1 MSVTDPTSNYL
12 TCIRNAYAADHRWV
26 DIPASNLLKRISLVL
41 KREHFIRDFIL
52 IDDNKQ
58 GILRLYLKY
67 TKDGEP
73 VVDRIKR
80 VSRPGRRVYV
90 PADKIPRVI
99 GGLGIAILSTSKGVI
114 TDKVARKMNVG
125 GEVICYVW

>member
-12 TCIRNAYAADHRWV
+12 TCIRNAYSADHRWV

-73 VVDRIKR
+73 VVDKIKR